1 MSSQICLPGVLHI
14 PHRNYVGFV
23 AQSFG
28 FLSLSLLANVALAM
42 CHTACAA
49 GIIIIACPA
58 RPVVRSP
65 IEAGIMEAMM
75 MTKMAFTH
83 MFLDLR
89 YAQVNVNKYSNL
101 SEPRHIFRVY
111 IYKFKGAQ
119 AISTQPF
126 VTFIVPWHLGRLRCH
141 HFSKTWLC

>member
-1 MSSQICLPGVLHI
+1 MSSQICLPDVLHI

-58 RPVVRSP
+58 RPDVRSP
-65 IEAGIMEAMM
+65 IEAGMYHGSYDDDQDGFDSYVFGFEIC
-75 MTKMAFTH
+75 TGQ
-83 MFLDLR
+83 R
-89 YAQVNVNKYSNL
+89 
-101 SEPRHIFRVY
+101 
-111 IYKFKGAQ
+111 
-119 AISTQPF
+119 
-126 VTFIVPWHLGRLRCH
+126 
-141 HFSKTWLC
+141 